1 MGIMVENPTAY
12 FSQWICDRTEL
23 LRELEEEAA
32 DQGIPIVGPVVGR
45 LLYLLA
51 RLSKAG
57 RILELGTATGYS
69 AIFMG
74 AACRENPA
82 RIISLEIDP
91 GMARRARSNIARAG
105 LSDFVEV
112 RCEDALRSLAAFDRH
127 VDMVFMDVEK
137 QDYAELLPM
146 LTQITAPNGLLVAD
160 NTGFRDAHRFNVRIH
175 EDKMWASVNLWAFLP
190 GHSPNLDGLC
200 IAMKNSP

>member
-1 MGIMVENPTAY
+1 MSIMVENPTAY
-12 FSQWICDRTEL
+12 FSQWICTRTNL
-23 LRELEEEAA
+23 LREMEFEAA

-74 AACRENPA
+74 EACRENPG

-91 GMARRARSNIARAG
+91 GMVERANRNIARAG
-105 LSDFVEV
+105 LADFIEV
-112 RCEDALRSLAAFDRH
+112 RCEDARSALAVFDQQ
-127 VDMVFMDVEK
+127 VDMIFMDVEK
-137 QDYAELLPM
+137 QDYAKLLPM
-146 LTQITAPNGLLVAD
+146 LTKLIAPNGLLVTD
-160 NTGFRDAHRFNVRIH
+160 NTGFKDAHRFNAAIH
-175 EDKMWASVNLWAFLP
+175 EDTMWSSVNLWAFLP
-190 GHSPNLDGLC
+190 GHSPSYDGLC
-200 IAMKNSP
+200 VAVRQ